1 MKVDK
6 LHVFLVA
13 ASLLAAG
20 CASQPTQAPQSA
32 VASAPGAP
40 TGAASTAASAKP
52 AAAASGGGT
61 STQPATTSSS
71 DSTGQFKKV
80 ERDGKTFYCD
90 HNPRTGSRMSKPY
103 CLNEDQYAAWKEQ
116 NDALK
121 DEIRRN
127 SNPIN
132 TSNRDPGPR

>member
-1 MKVDK
+1 MRVDK
-6 LHVFLVA
+6 LHASLVA
-13 ASLLAAG
+13 LFLAG
-20 CASQPTQAPQSA
+20 CASQPTQPE
-32 VASAPGAP
+32 
-40 TGAASTAASAKP
+40 KP
-52 AAAASGGGT
+52 AAASAAATAAPT
-61 STQPATTSSS
+61 SNSSS

-80 ERDGKTFYCD
+80 ERDGKRFYCD
-90 HNPRTGSRMSKPY
+90 RNPRTGSRMAKPY

-116 NDALK
+116 NDAIK